1 MQNTKLIKKIST
13 SLVSTGEI
21 IDSLQ
26 SNSSTSAPSIRSV
39 NDKFNEIID
48 GTTQVGKA
56 KMVGDILPENI
67 ITKQNSGLLNYPASS
82 TNLLQISLD
91 GSKNGLIERI
101 YTSDA
106 SQLQNSPIAGYTGTF
121 IAEKVQKTQIT
132 GHGMVEIRMVYPC
145 TGCVFRNV
153 YNNGWKGWKLVE
165 GEIIIWTGSASEGSV
180 LNTGYYSSSL
190 FGSVSLL
197 VSQGIELTR
206 LSTGVVYAGNIFKGG
221 DDQDWTLFGAQFTY
235 SKSSLTINK
244 LKQKSLLNDAVSKPS
259 ITAVIGRP

>member
-26 SNSSTSAPSIRSV
+26 SNSSTNAPSIRAVS
-39 NDKFNEIID
+39 DKFNEIID

-56 KMVGDILPENI
+56 KAVGDILPENI
-67 ITKQNSGLLNYPASS
+67 ITKQNSGLLNYPTSA

-101 YTSDA
+101 YTDEA

-121 IAEKVQKTQIT
+121 IAEKVQKIQTT

-145 TGCVFRNV
+145 TGCTFRNV
-153 YNNGWKGWKLVE
+153 YNNGWQGWKLVE
-165 GEIIIWTGSASEGSV
+165 GEIIIWTGTASEGSV
-180 LNTGYYSSSL
+180 INTGYYKSTL
-190 FGSVSLL
+190 FGSISTLL
-197 VSQGIELTR
+197 SVGIELTR
-206 LSTGVVYAGNIFKGG
+206 ISTGVVYAGNIFKGG
-221 DDQDWTLFGAQFTY
+221 SDNDWTIFGGQFTY
-235 SKSSLTINK
+235 SGSSLTINK
-244 LKQKSLLNDAVSKPS
+244 LKQLNLSDNVVSRPS
-259 ITAVIGRP
+259 ITAIVGRP